1 MNLAELMLSGWKS
14 IHGNLVPHLAWT
26 AGAILLTGV
35 AIHNCGEAKEARADL
50 VRAREASALVDH
62 GVKPSV
68 GASGPDLRAALEE
81 EKKTSAV
88 LRASLA
94 DAERRIKAATG
105 KAPKVIELVKFVTV
119 AGPAGGTPPPGRDC
133 LVSKGDTLEIRGV
146 SAKFE
151 TKSKNH
157 VIAGV
162 ASCRRLLPLPATTIY
177 EGPFS
182 LEATRSLER
191 RDPATSTTP
200 RRWGVGPVGTI
211 DTSGKWAVGP
221 QVGLHFSR
229 LDFSLGITFPDQ
241 RTIGSAT
248 VRF

>member
-1 MNLAELMLSGWKS
+1 MNLADLMLKG
-14 IHGNLVPHLAWT
+14 IRGNVVPHLMWT
-26 AGAILLTGV
+26 AGAIILIGV
-35 AIHNCGEAKEARADL
+35 TIHNCGEAKLAKAEL
-50 VRAREASALVDH
+50 VREREAAALVDH
-62 GVKPSV
+62 GVKPSIP
-68 GASGPDLRAALEE
+68 ASEKEIRADLEE

-94 DAERRIKAATG
+94 DAEGRIKAATG
-105 KAPKVIELVKFVTV
+105 KAPKVIEVVKFLTIP
-119 AGPAGGTPPPGRDC
+119 GPAGGVPPPGRDC

-146 SAKFE
+146 SAKYE
-151 TKSKNH
+151 TKGKNH

-200 RRWGVGPVGTI
+200 RRWGVGPVGSI
-211 DTSGKWAVGP
+211 DTSGRWAVGP

-241 RTIGSAT
+241 RAIGGVT
-248 VRF
+248 VKW

>member
-1 MNLAELMLSGWKS
+1 MNLAELTLKS
-14 IHGNLVPHLAWT
+14 IRGNVIPHLAWT
-26 AGAILLTGV
+26 AGTILLAGV
-35 AIHNCGEAKEARADL
+35 AIHNCGEAREAKADL
-50 VRAREASALVDH
+50 VHAREEAALVDH
-62 GVKPSV
+62 GVKPSIL
-68 GASGPDLRAALEE
+68 ASEKEIRAALEG
-81 EKKTSAV
+81 EKKKSAM

-105 KAPKVIELVKFVTV
+105 KAPKVIEVVKFVTV
-119 AGPAGGTPPPGRDC
+119 AGPAGGEPPPGRDC

-146 SAKFE
+146 AAKLE
-151 TKSKNH
+151 TKGKNH

-182 LEATRSLER
+182 LEVTRSLER
-191 RDPATSTTP
+191 RDPGANTMA

-241 RTIGSAT
+241 RAIGAAT

>member
-1 MNLAELMLSGWKS
+1 MNLADLMLTGWKS
-14 IHGNLVPHLAWT
+14 IRGNVVPHLMWT
-26 AGAILLTGV
+26 AGAIILVGV
-35 AIHNCGEAKEARADL
+35 AIHNCGEAKLAKAEL
-50 VRAREASALVDH
+50 VREREGAALVDH
-62 GVKPSV
+62 GVKPAIPVSEKEI
-68 GASGPDLRAALEE
+68 RAALEE
-81 EKKTSAV
+81 EKKKSAV

-105 KAPKVIELVKFVTV
+105 KAPKVIEVVKFVTIP
-119 AGPAGGTPPPGRDC
+119 GPAGGEPPPGRDC

-146 SAKFE
+146 SAKYE
-151 TKSKNH
+151 TKGKNH

-200 RRWGVGPVGTI
+200 RRWGVGPVGSI

-241 RTIGSAT
+241 RAIGAVM
-248 VRF
+248 VRW

>member
-1 MNLAELMLSGWKS
+1 MNLADLMLSGWKS
-14 IHGNLVPHLAWT
+14 IRGNTVPYLAWT
-26 AGAILLTGV
+26 TGAALLAGV
-35 AIHNCGEAKEARADL
+35 AVYNCGEARNVKAEL
-50 VRAREASALVDH
+50 VRAREATALVDH
-62 GVKPSV
+62 GVKPAIP
-68 GASGPDLRAALEE
+68 ASEKEIRAALEE

-105 KAPKVIELVKFVTV
+105 KAPKVIEVVKFVTV
-119 AGPAGGTPPPGRDC
+119 PGPAGGEPPPERDC

-146 SAKFE
+146 SAKYE
-151 TKSKNH
+151 TKGKNH

-191 RDPATSTTP
+191 RDPAASIT
-200 RRWGVGPVGTI
+200 RRWGVGPVGSI
-211 DTSGKWAVGP
+211 DTSGRWAVGP

-241 RTIGSAT
+241 RTIGGVT

>member
-1 MNLAELMLSGWKS
+1 MNLAEIMLSGWKS
-14 IHGNLVPHLAWT
+14 IRGNAIPYLAWT
-26 AGAILLTGV
+26 AGTILLAGV
-35 AIHNCGEAKEARADL
+35 AIHNCEEVKAAKAEL
-50 VRAREASALVDH
+50 VREREAAPLVDH
-62 GVKPSV
+62 GVKPAIPVSEKEI
-68 GASGPDLRAALEE
+68 RAALEE
-81 EKKTSAV
+81 EKKTSTV
-88 LRASLA
+88 LRAAVA

-105 KAPKVIELVKFVTV
+105 KAPKVIEVVKFVTV
-119 AGPAGGTPPPGRDC
+119 AGPAGGEPPPGRDC

-151 TKSKNH
+151 TKGKNH

-162 ASCRRLLPLPATTIY
+162 AACRRLLPLPATTIY

-182 LEATRSLER
+182 LPDTRSLER
-191 RDPATSTTP
+191 RDLEAPANA
-200 RRWGVGPVGTI
+200 RRWGVGPVGSI

-241 RTIGSAT
+241 RAIGGVT
-248 VRF
+248 VKW

>member
-1 MNLAELMLSGWKS
+1 MNLADLMLTGWKS
-14 IHGNLVPHLAWT
+14 IRGNVVPHLMWT
-26 AGAILLTGV
+26 AGAIILVGV
-35 AIHNCGEAKEARADL
+35 AIHNCEGAKEAKAEL
-50 VRAREASALVDH
+50 VRAREGAALIDH
-62 GVKPSV
+62 GVKPTIPMSEKEI
-68 GASGPDLRAALEE
+68 RAALEE

-105 KAPKVIELVKFVTV
+105 KAPQVIEVVKFITIP
-119 AGPAGGTPPPGRDC
+119 GPAGGTPPPGRDC
-133 LVSKGDTLEIRGV
+133 LVSKGDTLDIKGL
-146 SAKFE
+146 SAKYE
-151 TKSKNH
+151 TKGKNH

-182 LEATRSLER
+182 LTDTRSLEQ
-191 RDPATSTTP
+191 RDPAASIV

-241 RTIGSAT
+241 RTIGAIT